1 MKFSVLRNE
10 IKNDQGVLASEVVP
24 KIQID
29 AVQEIQEKFLKD
41 IYGGEFN
48 AFGAF
53 NKAF

>member
-10 IKNDQGVLASEVVP
+10 IENDQSVLASGVAP
-24 KIQID
+24 KTQSD

-41 IYGGEFN
+41 IYGGGFN